1 MQFLPN
7 FSSKKHQPKTQRNNS
22 NLNPEINNKV
32 NKYIKQ
38 LEKDFSDLSLEID
51 YFPSGSIMIDI
62 HRNNKFFVLA
72 YSPKQGFG
80 VDEVKEDDYFDSGY
94 SFITQNSEEAF
105 KQLRKI
111 IAS

>member
-7 FSSKKHQPKTQRNNS
+7 FSSKKNNS
-22 NLNPEINNKV
+22 NLDPEINDKV

-38 LEKDFSDLSLEID
+38 LERDFPDLITEID
-51 YFPSGSIMIDI
+51 CFPSGSIMIDI

-80 VDEVKEDDYFDSGY
+80 VDEVQEDDYFDSGY
-94 SFITQNSEEAF
+94 SFVTQSSEEAF

-111 IAS
+111 IVS